1 MINIL
6 IFIISLLVYEI
17 VLKIFGYSYK
27 TFIQVAIN
35 AILGLIALNVLKLIE
50 IPVQIN
56 WISII
61 ITAFLGL
68 PGVVIITIFSN
79 WKGNGMITDE
89 TRRESYKKIIPKQPV
104 RYDQIIY
111 ILKNNPEGMT
121 AKEIAVKLY
130 ELKLIPSTERN
141 FVSPRLTELVKQ
153 GKVKT
158 IGKRVCQYSN
168 RKVAVFRII

>member
-1 MINIL
+1 
-6 IFIISLLVYEI
+6 
-17 VLKIFGYSYK
+17 
-27 TFIQVAIN
+27 
-35 AILGLIALNVLKLIE
+35 
-50 IPVQIN
+50 
-56 WISII
+56 
-61 ITAFLGL
+61 
-68 PGVVIITIFSN
+68 
-79 WKGNGMITDE
+79 MITDE
-89 TRRESYKKIIPKQPV
+89 TRRESYQKIIPKQPV

-168 RKVAVFRII
+168 RKVAVFKVI